1 MTNIYRIAS
10 NLFIDGTS
18 ILSREGTTQGDP
30 LAMPMYAIS
39 LIPVIQRLRGIA
51 KQVWYADD
59 AAAGGSLRQLKKWWD
74 TLCSFSGSFG
84 YNVNAVKCW
93 LVVKEGLLQRANHVF
108 MGTGVQVTSSGRP
121 YLGAALGS
129 TTFIDSFTEQRVD
142 EWIQGVSR
150 LSSFA
155 ETQPHASYAAFAHGY
170 LSKWNYFFRTTPNI
184 SNRLSPLESAVR
196 SHFLPK
202 LVLHPVGDVE
212 RELFGLPVRFGG
224 LGISNP
230 TLTSDEQYTFSR
242 ELLHGLIDLIYHQNP
257 ALSEDVVHHQHE
269 IFRHLSSVK
278 ERSLSNQL
286 QSTLSSCPPPLRW
299 AVECC
304 TEKGSSSWLTALPLE
319 QYGFALHKGEFI
331 DAICLRYGYMPSRL
345 PSHCVCGKDFSL
357 SHALS
362 CPHGAFPIIRHNE
375 IRNLTASL
383 MSEVCHNV
391 QIEPQLH
398 PLSGE
403 TLHYRSAIQDDDA
416 RVDIRASGF
425 WRCLHH
431 HTFFDVRVFNCFA
444 TSNRSSMLSTAF
456 RKHELE
462 KRRAYEE
469 RIREV
474 EHGSFTP
481 LVFSTSGGM
490 GRAATTTY
498 KHLARLLSEKWNSP
512 YSVVMGW
519 LRCSLGF
526 SLLRSSVMCIRG
538 SRSRSKCPCVPPAVD
553 LAVAEGHLP
562 AH

>member
-1 MTNIYRIAS
+1 MSTAQKHNAQFLEHNS
-10 NLFIDGTS
+10 L
-18 ILSREGTTQGDP
+18 
-30 LAMPMYAIS
+30 MPI
-39 LIPVIQRLRGIA
+39 
-51 KQVWYADD
+51 
-59 AAAGGSLRQLKKWWD
+59 
-74 TLCSFSGSFG
+74 
-84 YNVNAVKCW
+84 
-93 LVVKEGLLQRANHVF
+93 
-108 MGTGVQVTSSGRP
+108 
-121 YLGAALGS
+121 
-129 TTFIDSFTEQRVD
+129 D

-170 LSKWNYFFRTTPNI
+170 LSKWNYFFHTTPNI

-202 LVLHPVGDVE
+202 LVLYPVGDVE
-212 RELFGLPVRFGG
+212 QELFGLPVHFGG

-230 TLTSDEQYTFSR
+230 TWTSDEQYAFSR

-444 TSNRSSMLSTAF
+444 ASNRSSTLSTAF

-481 LVFSTSGGM
+481 LAFSTSGGM

-498 KHLARLLSEKWNSP
+498 KHLARLLSDKWNSP
-512 YSVVMGW
+512 YSVVMG
-519 LRCSLGF
+519 CSLGF